1 MKNGILRQLLFLGL
15 FAFMAETACAQLNS
29 YRELHKVKRKETIF
43 GIAKDNGLT
52 IEELIKANPEMN
64 TPGYELKKGE
74 YIKIP
79 WPSNHPSAGNSAG
92 TTSEIKM
99 PAKPQ
104 VQDCDMTQRE
114 IRIGIMLPLHDINGD
129 GKRMTEYYRGV
140 LMACDSLRANGISTD
155 VRAWNVAE
163 DSDINKFLQDP
174 HAADRD
180 LIIGPLYSK
189 MVKPMS
195 DFVKKNDIR
204 LLIPFSIN
212 APELTTNRN
221 IYQVFQSQD
230 LQNDSYITH
239 FLQRFSDCHT
249 VIIDCNDSTSKK
261 GNFTFPL
268 RRRLEAKHMTY
279 NVTNLKSGEEMFR
292 KSFSMTKRN
301 VVVLNTGRSPQ
312 LGVALA
318 RLSGLKTIYPEM
330 QITLFGYTEWMLYTR
345 HQLDNFYRFDT
356 YIPATFYMNPL
367 SSKTDRIN
375 LKYRWNFHADMMNA
389 LPRFAITGFD
399 HAYFFIKGLHL
410 YGKKF
415 TGASGMVGYTPIQT
429 PLHFERLGNGGLQN
443 KSTLFVHFT
452 TGRKT
457 EIIKF

>member
-1 MKNGILRQLLFLGL
+1 
-15 FAFMAETACAQLNS
+15 
-29 YRELHKVKRKETIF
+29 
-43 GIAKDNGLT
+43 
-52 IEELIKANPEMN
+52 
-64 TPGYELKKGE
+64 
-74 YIKIP
+74 
-79 WPSNHPSAGNSAG
+79 
-92 TTSEIKM
+92 
-99 PAKPQ
+99 
-104 VQDCDMTQRE
+104 
-114 IRIGIMLPLHDINGD
+114 
-129 GKRMTEYYRGV
+129 
-140 LMACDSLRANGISTD
+140 
-155 VRAWNVAE
+155 
-163 DSDINKFLQDP
+163 
-174 HAADRD
+174 
-180 LIIGPLYSK
+180 
-189 MVKPMS
+189 
-195 DFVKKNDIR
+195 
-204 LLIPFSIN
+204 
-212 APELTTNRN
+212 
-221 IYQVFQSQD
+221 
-230 LQNDSYITH
+230 
-239 FLQRFSDCHT
+239 
-249 VIIDCNDSTSKK
+249 
-261 GNFTFPL
+261 
-268 RRRLEAKHMTY
+268 
-279 NVTNLKSGEEMFR
+279 MFR